1 VPRQP
6 SSPRGRARR
15 RRTRRTGTRQQ
26 ACGTSRPVRK
36 GFSQLPR
43 GQQHLGT
50 PLQQRAALS
59 RPPPDEERPEMI
71 STTCKLTCTHS
82 PIVAVTKA
90 AASPNLSRG
99 AAPRGSAGSCRPPG
113 RPLSVR
119 SHPFWLC
126 PAIY

>member
-1 VPRQP
+1 MAADYSSAEAAVIAARSSAQAANTANRNTPASVRRQ
-6 SSPRGRARR
+6 SPRPQR
-15 RRTRRTGTRQQ
+15 
-26 ACGTSRPVRK
+26 V
-36 GFSQLPR
+36 SQLPW

-90 AASPNLSRG
+90 AASPNLSHS
-99 AAPRGSAGSCRPPG
+99 AAPRGSAAHAARQDVSCP
-113 RPLSVR
+113 
-119 SHPFWLC
+119 
-126 PAIY
+126 